1 MFIENNALRSY
12 YYFVKAYLY
21 ERRFLFA
28 MLLVDGERI
37 RFICN
42 AMKIFRDGIDESWI
56 TLTLIRNIK
65 L

>member
-1 MFIENNALRSY
+1 MFIENALRSY
-12 YYFVKAYLY
+12 YYFVKTYLY
-21 ERRFLFA
+21 ERKFFFT
-28 MLLVDGERI
+28 MLLVDRERL

-42 AMKIFRDGIDESWI
+42 AMEIFRDDIDESWI